1 MKLVVLFLLIFS
13 SWSTNEVT
21 VEKHPNLLFY
31 IERNLNQNTVVYE
44 ANFDANGQLHKKVPI
59 KAHWI
64 MFEKH
69 GEDEQLNYAEQR
81 MAYGVKCTP
90 DKNREHNYRVRL
102 VADESRLF
110 TLEQTAPFKAHI
122 TTVLNGEAVQLTRLY
137 IKADNSSF
145 WPAIDYVLLEG
156 KDLKTD
162 SILSEKVRPEK

>member
-1 MKLVVLFLLIFS
+1 MKLVVLLLLIFS

-31 IERNLNQNTVVYE
+31 IERNLNHNTVIYE
-44 ANFDANGQLHKKVPI
+44 ANFDENGQLHKRMPI

-64 MFEKH
+64 MFEKN
-69 GEDEQLNYAEQR
+69 GESEQLNYAEQR
-81 MAYGVKCTP
+81 MAYGVKCTA
-90 DKNREHNYRVRL
+90 DKKAAHNYRVKL
-102 VADESRLF
+102 VADESREF
-110 TLEQTAPFKAHI
+110 TLEQTAPFKAQI
-122 TTVLNGEAVQLTRLY
+122 TTAIKGEQVQLTRLY
-137 IKADNSSF
+137 IQADNSSF